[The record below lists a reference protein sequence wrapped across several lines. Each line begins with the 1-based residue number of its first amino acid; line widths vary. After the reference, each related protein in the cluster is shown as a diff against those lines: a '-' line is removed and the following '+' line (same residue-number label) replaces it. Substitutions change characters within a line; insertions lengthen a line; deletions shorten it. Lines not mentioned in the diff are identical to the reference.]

1 MWVLDTFQGRK
12 VWYSEEEVS
21 KYENALKEIK
31 RLATKYSEK
40 QVRYEMIRIINEV
53 LECTKQV

>member
-40 QVRYEMIRIINEV
+40 QVRHEITRIINEV
-53 LECTKQV
+53 LECTKQR